1 MILAL
6 LSLWQQPIEISRSTD
21 RRQLGIMLP
30 IGVMIKDPS
39 GGGGGGN
46 ADTLN
51 GQVGSYYLDRSNHT
65 GTQAISTVSGL
76 EEALD
81 NLAEADSDL
90 GGQIVA
96 IQNTLPLKAD
106 LVGGVVPTAQIP
118 AIAITELLTLAGGV
132 LPASEAQMLTLRG
145 QTGDFTIRTD
155 VSTQYII
162 VSGDGSLIGNWL
174 AMPQA
179 ASPVLS
185 VNGQT
190 GVIVLGRADMGI
202 NSSDDIPEGV
212 SNLYWNAQR
221 TRDATLT
228 GFSPTNSAIISTDNV
243 VQAFGKAQ
251 GQINALATVA
261 TSGSYNDLSDKPSID
276 MSRTL
281 LYTTPT
287 PNKPINN
294 TAINPIENMSE
305 RLFDNN
311 YIFPAN
317 SLAVGDYFELEC
329 RVYTVR
335 INTTGS
341 VNFSL
346 RPFVNSSVVGTA
358 TLNTGASTVGTF
370 TSAVVSFVDVKFKFV
385 VVAVGVSGL
394 LACNGYSLGDSTSV
408 IRMNAPSCASC
419 DTTQPVA
426 LNIGFYRIGALIAG
440 EGVYVKSAQLYRLN
454 NPS

>member
-21 RRQLGIMLP
+21 RQQLGIMLP

-39 GGGGGGN
+39 GGGD
-46 ADTLN
+46 ADTLG
-51 GQVGSYYLDRSNHT
+51 GQNSAYHLSRQNHT
-65 GTQAISTVSGL
+65 GEQAQSTVTGL
-76 EEALD
+76 VSALAA
-81 NLAEADSDL
+81 LVSADALLQSNIDTEVTAR
-90 GGQIVA
+90 INA
-96 IQNTLPLKAD
+96 ILNILFLLESKAD
-106 LVGGVVPTAQIP
+106 LVGGFIPTSQIP
-118 AIAITELLTLAGGV
+118 AVAITEYLGIAADQAEMLAFN
-132 LPASEAQMLTLRG
+132 G
-145 QTGDFTIRTD
+145 QSGDWCHRTD
-155 VSTQYII
+155 VEKAFII
-162 VSGDGSLIGNWL
+162 IAEDLTDPASWKEWP
-174 AMPQA
+174 MPV
-179 ASPVLS
+179 SPVTS
-185 VNGQT
+185 INGQV
-190 GVIVLGRADMGI
+190 GVVVLGKG
-202 NSSDDIPEGV
+202 DIGLGNVP
-212 SNLYWNAQR
+212 NI
-221 TRDATLT
+221 DATKRENHT
-228 GFSPTNSAIISTDNV
+228 GTQDAGTIT
-243 VQAFGKAQ
+243 G
-251 GQINALATVA
+251 LATVA

-276 MSRTL
+276 TSRTL

-305 RLFDNN
+305 RLFDDN

-426 LNIGFYRIGALIAG
+426 LNIGFYRTGALIAG
-440 EGVYVKSAQLYRLN
+440 EGVYVKSARLIRVN
-454 NPS
+454 NP

>member
-39 GGGGGGN
+39 SGGGGGN

-51 GQVGSYYLDRSNHT
+51 GQAGSYYLNRTNHT

-81 NLAEADSDL
+81 SLAEADSDL
-90 GGQIVA
+90 AAEVVA

-174 AMPQA
+174 ATPQA

-190 GVIVLGRADMGI
+190 GVVVLSRANIGI

-221 TRDATLT
+221 TRDTTIT
-228 GFSPTNSAIISTDNV
+228 GFSATNSAITSTDNI
-243 VQAFGKAQ
+243 VQALGKAQ
-251 GQINALATVA
+251 GQIDTFAINSEKTL
-261 TSGSYNDLSDKPSID
+261 LH
-276 MSRTL
+276 RTL
-281 LYTTPT
+281 TKFYERKNSGNLSPFDINLRGLFETNYT
-287 PNKPINN
+287 I
-294 TAINPIENMSE
+294 
-305 RLFDNN
+305 
-311 YIFPAN
+311 PAN
-317 SLAVGDYFELEC
+317 TLAVGDSFRIEFEVFFYLVTTQTGSYGFSPIINGATVPLSSEGQVPLGILTTHQHIRGHIDFTC
-329 RVYTVR
+329 YSTGVSGVFGFDGYAQGRNGLVYSYTQTPATY
-335 INTTGS
+335 NTTADITVNMS
-341 VNFSL
+341 V
-346 RPFVNSSVVGTA
+346 R
-358 TLNTGASTVGTF
+358 F
-370 TSAVVSFVDVKFKFV
+370 TSAPSGTNTARVVF
-385 VVAVGVSGL
+385 G
-394 LACNGYSLGDSTSV
+394 
-408 IRMNAPSCASC
+408 R
-419 DTTQPVA
+419 
-426 LNIGFYRIGALIAG
+426 
-440 EGVYVKSAQLYRLN
+440 LYKISN
-454 NPS
+454 